1 MDWLRTARSRQVI
14 AAVLVTAVTAI
25 LIGVILIAATP
36 LGCGPA
42 NVFGLKSISSKC
54 YRPLAVASPSPLATQ
69 SASAS
74 PSPSPSPTPVS
85 SPSPLPSAT
94 TPDTGPA
101 TAAYPPFYPGA
112 TGSNGVITPARTLNC
127 RLPVFAGPPGSGGFI
142 VFPGGSF
149 IADPAS
155 AVSLPSPAPGEP
167 SPLPTQQAGQ
177 GGPGYGQPTG
187 LSYDAPYRKW
197 VPVGLNQV
205 SPDGSKYVFLSA
217 SSIYVEDV
225 ASGTLSQTGSGQ
237 AWTIVGVQAAGVYAM
252 QPGKAGLWLVPYTGA
267 PRQITS
273 VGFWQAAS
281 STGAFGTVTSAV
293 PAGASNEII
302 RVDLNTGALAT
313 WFSRKNSQSA
323 VMGIDAVGA
332 PIISVSYH
340 AQNYY
345 ANEVWIVPS
354 AGHGIPIGG
363 SSQNY
368 DGVNLG
374 GPPVADQNGVWF
386 PANLRYAGQGFA
398 LYVPGSGVYWM
409 TNLSATLAGGCV
421 KP

>member
-1 MDWLRTARSRQVI
+1 
-14 AAVLVTAVTAI
+14 
-25 LIGVILIAATP
+25 ILIAATP

-69 SASAS
+69 SASSS

-94 TPDTGPA
+94 TPDTAPA

-112 TGSNGVITPARTLNC
+112 
-127 RLPVFAGPPGSGGFI
+127 
-142 VFPGGSF
+142 
-149 IADPAS
+149 
-155 AVSLPSPAPGEP
+155 
-167 SPLPTQQAGQ
+167 
-177 GGPGYGQPTG
+177 
-187 LSYDAPYRKW
+187 PYRKR
-197 VPVGLNQV
+197 VPVGLNQL
-205 SPDGSKYVFLSA
+205 SPDGSTYVCLSA
-217 SSIYVEDV
+217 SSIYVEAV
-225 ASGTLSQTGSGQ
+225 ASGTLRQTGSGQ

-313 WFSRKNSQSA
+313 WFSRKTSPSA

-332 PIISVSYH
+332 PIISVSYQ

-398 LYVPGSGVYWM
+398 LYVPGSGV
-409 TNLSATLAGGCV
+409 
-421 KP
+421 